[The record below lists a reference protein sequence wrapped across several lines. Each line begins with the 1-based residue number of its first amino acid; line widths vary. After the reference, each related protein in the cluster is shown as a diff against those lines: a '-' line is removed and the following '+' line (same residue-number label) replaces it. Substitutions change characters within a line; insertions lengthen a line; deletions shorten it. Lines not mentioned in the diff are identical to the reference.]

1 MDWEEKNLTK
11 WAEDWMQ
18 DFFLKAKIELPPVK
32 GSEEPLTLSFFRV
45 KVQGDASF
53 SIKKGQ
59 RIPVFELQVDLSYK
73 AELRLHGG
81 KSSLPA
87 MGELLFKEFSSED
100 PEEKIITDSTVPA
113 GQDYLAP
120 MLETIQESVKND
132 GLKSVKKILAE
143 EFLEAMREAMPE

>member
-11 WAEDWMQ
+11 WAEEWMQ

-32 GSEEPLTLSFFRV
+32 GSEDPLALTFFKV

-53 SIKKGQ
+53 SIKRGQ
-59 RIPVFELQVDLSYK
+59 RIPVFELQIDLSYK

-87 MGELLFKEFSSED
+87 MGEFLFKEFSSTDPED
-100 PEEKIITDSTVPA
+100 PEVKIITDSTV
-113 GQDYLAP
+113 QFF
-120 MLETIQESVKND
+120 SH
-132 GLKSVKKILAE
+132 
-143 EFLEAMREAMPE
+143 

>member
-11 WAEDWMQ
+11 WAEEWMQ

-32 GSEEPLTLSFFRV
+32 GSEDPLALTFFKV

-53 SIKKGQ
+53 SIKRGQ
-59 RIPVFELQVDLSYK
+59 RIPVFELQIDLSYK

-87 MGELLFKEFSSED
+87 MGEFIFKEFRS
-100 PEEKIITDSTVPA
+100 
-113 GQDYLAP
+113 GC
-120 MLETIQESVKND
+120 
-132 GLKSVKKILAE
+132 
-143 EFLEAMREAMPE
+143 R